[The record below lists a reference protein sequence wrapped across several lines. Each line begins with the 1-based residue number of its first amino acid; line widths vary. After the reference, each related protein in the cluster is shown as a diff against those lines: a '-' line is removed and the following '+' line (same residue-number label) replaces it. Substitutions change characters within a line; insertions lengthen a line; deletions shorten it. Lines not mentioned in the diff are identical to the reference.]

1 MSFVKHSAKK
11 QASMPGPNSSAYKKF
26 LAAQK
31 GAAPNSAS
39 GHTPSP
45 SVSQSGEKRHKLSSA
60 FSSIKSRQRI
70 VERVKRAI
78 WAKVLE
84 INDAIINLALV
95 GNYSAAKAL
104 FDFAG
109 VYTLPT
115 TDDDAP
121 SAPSV
126 SQPAPAPA
134 ADAGAGADPMKQVE
148 AFFRSIGVAPPRDPP
163 EPNLPALD
171 MAAL

>member
-1 MSFVKHSAKK
+1 MRFVKPSTKK
-11 QASMPGPNSSAYKKF
+11 QASMPGPNSPAYKKL

-31 GAAPNSAS
+31 AGNSSPMPAPARKSPR
-39 GHTPSP
+39 PST
-45 SVSQSGEKRHKLSSA
+45 A
-60 FSSIKSRQRI
+60 FSSLKSRQRI

-84 INDAIINLALV
+84 INDAIINLALC

-115 TDDDAP
+115 AEDEA
-121 SAPSV
+121 A
-126 SQPAPAPA
+126 AA
-134 ADAGAGADPMKQVE
+134 ADPKSALLTPATENPDTNNPIE
-148 AFFRSIGVAPPRDPP
+148 AFFRSIGVEPPIDEPA
-163 EPNLPALD
+163 PNLASQTL
-171 MAAL
+171 